1 MKRFTLL
8 FVAAIVSV
16 ASFAQQRSG
25 KAFFSQ
31 LRAQRTA
38 KMAQLSGVAQVSR
51 RANVS
56 SAFAQAFANRSSLA
70 KRAGARKAESS
81 TPYEEGKYSYVFSSS
96 YQYIKGVGLAT
107 VPLDTTV
114 VYSKLSKDSIFV
126 DLLSKGWGFI
136 GAKVYKSSIEGIDSL
151 EFAPGQV
158 VGTLKDGTKLSIY
171 SATYTRGLQ
180 GYEFSR
186 TDDPIVAYYDP
197 ESGTIMSDGSAIWGV
212 FAGEDATEAIDSCYR
227 MNFSTVG
234 LVDDVTPYKG
244 TRTLSCTVPAAYSET
259 GKDATETETNKISFI
274 PSIYVDE
281 NGKEKTTYYIK
292 GLSSIA
298 AYFGDWQ
305 SLTLGTSDD
314 GKSPVLTFIGLQ
326 YLPNEG
332 SEPIFTCPGTADYYL
347 KDSLSYVGTF
357 NNDSTVLTFTQMNK
371 DDRMFD
377 LIQYKGK
384 MSIYQYPETISSFT
398 LNFPK
403 ETTSVRGVK
412 INATGK
418 VREEYFDL
426 AGRRVDA
433 SYKGLVIRR
442 TVDASGKTEVRKII
456 RN

>member
-8 FVAAIVSV
+8 IVAAIASI
-16 ASFAQQRSG
+16 ASFAQQRSA
-25 KAFFSQ
+25 KAFLSQ
-31 LRAQRTA
+31 LRAERAA

-70 KRAGARKAESS
+70 KHASARKAESS

-180 GYEFSR
+180 GLEFSR

-234 LVDDVTPYKG
+234 LVDDVTAYKG
-244 TRTLSCTVPAAYSET
+244 TRTLSYTSKK
-259 GKDATETETNKISFI
+259 GTETDTHDISFI
-274 PSIYVDE
+274 PSTDVDE
-281 NGKEKTTYYIK
+281 NGNETTTYYVQ
-292 GLSSIA
+292 GLSMA
-298 AYFGDWQ
+298 AADLGDWQ
-305 SLTLGTSDD
+305 SLTLSTTDD
-314 GKSPVLTFIGLQ
+314 GKSPMLTYKGAQ
-326 YLPNEG
+326 YLGNTYLA
-332 SEPIFTCPGTADYYL
+332 PIFSYPGTAAGAFA
-347 KDSLSYVGTF
+347 DSISYVGTF
-357 NNDSTVLTFTQMNK
+357 NNDSTELTFTPK
-371 DDRMFD
+371 DKDGVMFD
-377 LIQYKGK
+377 LLLQDGELYY
-384 MSIYQYPETISSFT
+384 YQYPETISSFT

-403 ETTSVRGVK
+403 GTTSVRGVI